1 MKRTL
6 PMIVAFAL
14 LLTASAADGWDWWT
28 THNLEILSVLRRAP
42 MVGKSID
49 AAMGT
54 DQRRDRLIIA
64 VDASYPPFASVSPD
78 GTMVG
83 FEVDLAN
90 ALGTKLAAHPK
101 LVNMDAGDSLFDAL
115 ASKKV
120 DAIIAGLTYYP
131 DVTRDVAYSDPYFEA
146 GPVLLAKAERMD
158 IAGARDLAGKRV
170 AVEMGSLSDDEAHR
184 LQKDVSGMAVVSMDD
199 VGQVMAAVGN
209 GSVDA
214 AIVDRP
220 EIPPGAMK
228 EAGLRTVGPPLRSQ
242 PYMVAVRRTSTSLL
256 LAIDKNLEAMKADGT
271 LAAME
276 RKWFN

>member
-6 PMIVAFAL
+6 PIVIAFSL
-14 LLTASAADGWDWWT
+14 LLVSSVADGWDWWT
-28 THNLEILSVLRRAP
+28 THDVEILSFLRRAP
-42 MVGKSID
+42 LVGQSID
-49 AAMGT
+49 TAMGT
-54 DQRRDRLIIA
+54 DKQRNQVIIA
-64 VDASYPPFASVSPD
+64 VDASYPPFASVNPD

-83 FEVDLAN
+83 FEVDLAS
-90 ALGTKLAAHPK
+90 ALGKKLAAHPK

-115 ASKKV
+115 TSKKV

-131 DVTRDVAYSDPYFEA
+131 DVTRDVAYSEPYFEA
-146 GPVLLAKAERMD
+146 GPVLLAKAERTD
-158 IAGARDLAGKRV
+158 ITGTRDLAGKRV

-184 LQKDVSGMAVVSMDD
+184 LQKEVSGIVVVSMDD
-199 VGQVMAAVGN
+199 VGQVIAAVGN

-228 EAGLRTVGPPLRSQ
+228 ENGLRTVGPPLQSQ
-242 PYMVAVRRTSTSLL
+242 PYMVAVRRTSASLL
-256 LAIDKNLEAMKADGT
+256 LAINKNLEAMKADGT